1 MKTILA
7 VLFCVSASFVIA
19 QPTQT
24 VRGTV
29 LDSESDFPV
38 FGAQVT
44 ISLSDSSKL
53 KTMTNNDGVFE
64 ILNVPVG
71 KHALTIKSSIYEN
84 YSSSVEV
91 NSGRQTVL
99 EIKVKERINEVEE
112 VLVTAQ
118 KNGEVKNEMATVS
131 AQQFSVEET
140 ERYAGS
146 RGDPARMASNFA
158 GVQGADDSRN
168 DIVVRGNSPL
178 GIVYKVEGIDIPNPS
193 HFAISGSSGGPV
205 SIINN
210 KSLANSDFFMSAF
223 PAEYGNSVSG
233 IFDLKLRNGNSKQH
247 EFTGQFG
254 FLGTE
259 VLAEGPLSKK
269 SNASYLVMGRYSTLS
284 LFQFMGIR
292 IGTDAVPVYG
302 DGAFKFNFPLKKG
315 GQLSLWGIGG
325 KSDIKILVS
334 EQTEYT
340 KELYGEGDRDQ
351 YFGTGMAVAGLTYKK
366 SLSERTFL
374 TTTFSYHSA

>member
-1 MKTILA
+1 MKTILT
-7 VLFCVSASFVIA
+7 VLFCVFVSHLIA

-38 FGAQVT
+38 FGAQVILT
-44 ISLSDSSKL
+44 LSDSLKL
-53 KTMTNNDGVFE
+53 KAMTNDDGVFE
-64 ILNVPVG
+64 FLNVPVG
-71 KHALTIKSSIYEN
+71 KYPLLIKSSVYEN
-84 YSSSVEV
+84 YANSVEV

-99 EIKVKERINEVEE
+99 EIKVKERISEVEE
-112 VLVTAQ
+112 VVVTAQ
-118 KNGEVKNEMATVS
+118 KPGEVKNEMATVS

-193 HFAISGSSGGPV
+193 HFSVSGSSGGPV

-233 IFDLKLRNGNSKQH
+233 VFDLKLRNGNTKQH

-269 SNASYLVMGRYSTLS
+269 SNASYLIMGRYSTLS

-302 DGAFKFNFPLKKG
+302 DGAFKFNFPLKRG
-315 GQLSLWGIGG
+315 GQLSLWGMGG
-325 KSDIKILVS
+325 KSDIKIMVS

-340 KELYGEGDRDQ
+340 KELY
-351 YFGTGMAVAGLTYKK
+351 
-366 SLSERTFL
+366 
-374 TTTFSYHSA
+374 